1 MTQQLPPNF
10 LVCMTMEIPVFQNSG
25 SSFRCLPLFRGLAF
39 SRGLMDSDVSS
50 KGDEAK
56 EVCAEDVEATP
67 AA

>member
-1 MTQQLPPNF
+1 
-10 LVCMTMEIPVFQNSG
+10 MEISVFQNSG

>member
-1 MTQQLPPNF
+1 VDQAFGAYPCSRAWL
-10 LVCMTMEIPVFQNSG
+10 S
-25 SSFRCLPLFRGLAF
+25 LA
-39 SRGLMDSDVSS
+39 GLMDSDVSS